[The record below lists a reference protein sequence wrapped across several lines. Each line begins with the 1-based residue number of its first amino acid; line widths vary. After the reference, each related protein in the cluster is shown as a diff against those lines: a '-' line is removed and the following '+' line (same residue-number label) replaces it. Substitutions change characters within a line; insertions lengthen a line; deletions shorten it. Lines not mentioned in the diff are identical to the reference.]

1 MKQERP
7 GFYPTIESC
16 MNIEKLQT
24 NPRYSNFRQYLY
36 TIGDEE
42 QYSRY
47 LDNTNVV
54 FNDDIE
60 LSNNLYK
67 NIYLGSNWEKYKNIG
82 PDTMMNTFRYIFYKF
97 KKGIFVKII
106 DNKLKV
112 FLPFSNAS
120 YENEWSH
127 KIKVDNIKY
136 GTIHNFLRFIT
147 ETSGYTFNPKRVSNN
162 IKTWYGNN
170 SIVRYEYPISEG
182 DTNVTTIKNML
193 EELCEKRKIPDVE
206 FFINRRDFPIITKD
220 STEPYN
226 NIWGNKTTPLV
237 SHCFD
242 KYLPILSV
250 SNTSRYSDV
259 LFPVYEDWERIQSKH
274 NKYFPPK
281 CKNYQHEFNTEWTD
295 KKPIAVF
302 RGGSTGT
309 GVTIET
315 NPRLKIAYMSS
326 ISKKDEDG
334 LPFIDTGI
342 TNWNLRPRKLED
354 NEYLQT
360 IDIKNIGFDLVGK
373 LTPDEQSNYKYIINI
388 DGHVSAFR
396 LSLEMNMGS
405 VILKID
411 SDWKVWYS
419 QFLKPYVHY
428 VPVKSDLSDL
438 YSQIKWCKNND
449 DKCKD
454 IVNNAKEFY
463 NTYLQEDGVL
473 DYLQK
478 MLIDIK
484 TESGNYEYP
493 SKSIMDFFIDYEYE
507 NIDRTFPYTDKNEIV
522 CIPKMNR
529 SYELLSGIEWSVRKS
544 LSEDTIREYIKTE
557 CVLFSNKLSEVKKG
571 YYSSFPIIIKNTTD
585 EYTTKEHIH
594 EVFIGT
600 KIINK
605 LMSYIPNFMYVL
617 GLYKQDNKLSV
628 ISEYIQGETLFEY
641 INSSV
646 FDFKEFLFI
655 LIQICLSLEV
665 AQNKCGFVHYDLTPW
680 NIMLKRT
687 RTLQKIEYK
696 INYNKTVAIRTTII
710 PIIIDYGKSH
720 IVYDNVHHGFTN
732 KFKMSTIQDVISL
745 LLSSVSQIISKVKL
759 NQKDFRSL
767 IFISNFISKTTYCP
781 EEFKNANSIRT
792 FFFQAR
798 KYTNLTYNSK
808 HELEQYT
815 PMNFVNHILKLR
827 HQYNFPYYIS
837 NNSISNISET
847 SRQVFDYIY
856 ARTNDERIESFMSV
870 LNRIKNHKVIIT
882 KNPIITRYYFQRLQ
896 NIINI
901 TTNNL
906 SEFIKQHH
914 LSVDIPEIN
923 LTIPDTTIYKE
934 DMSNF
939 QIDEYRVM
947 EQIPYDEFTITSKTK
962 HTELTTYYE
971 NKYQKSYIDFID
983 ILYTVKLNINDI
995 SLYKDI
1001 LRVKPCKMITNLS
1014 NKNTI
1019 NFILLYNK

>member
-1 MKQERP
+1 MKGERP
-7 GFYPTIESC
+7 DFYTTIETC
-16 MNIEKLQT
+16 MNVEKIQT
-24 NPRYSNFRQYLY
+24 NPRYSNFKQYQY
-36 TIGDEE
+36 TVGDEE
-42 QYSRY
+42 QYARCI
-47 LDNTNVV
+47 DTTRVV
-54 FNDDIE
+54 FDNNINIDK
-60 LSNNLYK
+60 NLYK
-67 NIYLGSNWEKYKNIG
+67 NAFLGNDWEKYKNTG
-82 PDTMMNTFRYIFYKF
+82 PDTMMNTFRYVFYKF

-112 FLPFSNAS
+112 FIPFSNAS

-127 KIKVDNIKY
+127 NINVDKSKY
-136 GTIHNFLRFIT
+136 GNIHNFLKIIT
-147 ETSGYTFNPKRVSNN
+147 ELSGYTFNPKRVSNN

-170 SIVRYEYPISEG
+170 SIVRYEYPVNEG
-182 DTNVTTIKNML
+182 DTNVMTIKNML
-193 EELCEKRKIPDVE
+193 KELCDKRKIPDVE

-250 SNTSRYSDV
+250 SNTNRYSDV

-274 NKYFPPK
+274 SKYFPPK
-281 CKNYQHEFNTEWTD
+281 CRNYQHEFNIEWND
-295 KKPIAVF
+295 KKSIAVF
-302 RGGSTGT
+302 RGGSTGS
-309 GVTIET
+309 GVTIDT
-315 NPRLKIAYMSS
+315 NPRLKVAYMSRLC
-326 ISKKDEDG
+326 KKDEDG
-334 LPFIDTGI
+334 IPFIDAGI

-360 IDIKNIGFDLVGK
+360 IDINNIGIDLVDK
-373 LTPDEQSNYKYIINI
+373 LTPSEQSRYKYIINI

-405 VILKID
+405 VILKVE
-411 SDWKVWYS
+411 SEWKVWYS

-428 VPVKSDLSDL
+428 VPIKSDLSDL

-449 DKCKD
+449 NKCKD
-454 IVNNAKEFY
+454 IVKNAKEFY

-484 TESGNYEYP
+484 SKSGNYEYP
-493 SKSIMDFFIDYEYE
+493 SKSITDFFIDYEYE

-522 CIPKMNR
+522 CIPKLNR

-544 LSEDTIREYIKTE
+544 LSEDTMRKYIKTE
-557 CVLFSNKLSEVKKG
+557 CVLFSNKLSEVEKG
-571 YYSSFPIIIKNTTD
+571 YYSSFPVIIKNTTD
-585 EYTTKEHIH
+585 EYKTKEHIH

-600 KIINK
+600 RVINK
-605 LMSYIPNFMYVL
+605 LLSCIPNFMYVM
-617 GLYKQDNKLSV
+617 GLYKQDSNLSV

-641 INSSV
+641 INSST

-655 LIQICLSLEV
+655 LIQICLALEV

-687 RTLQKIEYK
+687 TVQKIEYK
-696 INYNKTVAIRTTII
+696 LNYNKVVVIRTTII

-720 IVYDNVHHGFTN
+720 VVYDNVHHGFVN
-732 KFKMSTIQDVISL
+732 RFKMSTIQDVISL
-745 LLSSVSQIISKVKL
+745 LLSSVSQIISKVRL
-759 NQKDFRSL
+759 NQKDFGSL
-767 IFISNFISKTTYCP
+767 IFISNFISNTTYCP
-781 EEFKNANSIRT
+781 DEFKNANAIRT

-798 KYTNLTYNSK
+798 KYTNLTYYSK

-815 PMNFVNHILKLR
+815 PIDFINHILKLTN
-827 HQYNFPYYIS
+827 YEFPYFVNKSSTI
-837 NNSISNISET
+837 NNSEI

-856 ARTNDERIESFMSV
+856 ARTNNERVESFINV
-870 LNRIKNHKVIIT
+870 LNRIKQRKGVNI
-882 KNPIITRYYFQRLQ
+882 KNPIISQYYIQRLQ
-896 NIINI
+896 NVIN
-901 TTNNL
+901 TTTRNL
-906 SEFIKQHH
+906 TEFIKQNH
-914 LSVDIPEIN
+914 LSVDIPVIT
-923 LTIPDTTIYKE
+923 LTIPDTTIHE
-934 DMSNF
+934 ETTLNNF
-939 QIDEYRVM
+939 KIDEYRVM

-962 HTELTTYYE
+962 RTELTKHYE

-983 ILYTVKLNINDI
+983 ILHTIKLDRNDVN
-995 SLYKDI
+995 LYKDVLNI
-1001 LRVKPCKMITNLS
+1001 KPCKMITNLS

-1019 NFILLYNK
+1019 KFIYN

>member
-1 MKQERP
+1 MKEERP
-7 GFYPTIESC
+7 GFYPTIELC

-54 FNDDIE
+54 FNDDIDIE
-60 LSNNLYK
+60 KNLYK
-67 NIYLGSNWEKYKNIG
+67 NTSLGSDWEKYRNVG
-82 PDTMMNTFRYIFYKF
+82 PDTMMNTFRYMFYKF

-106 DNKLKV
+106 NNKLKV

-127 KIKVDNIKY
+127 KIKVDKSKY
-136 GTIHNFLRFIT
+136 DTIHNFLRFIT
-147 ETSGYTFNPKRVSNN
+147 ETSGYTFNPRRVSNN
-162 IKTWYGNN
+162 IKTWYANN

-193 EELCEKRKIPDVE
+193 DELCEKRKIPDIE

-226 NIWGNKTTPLV
+226 NIWGDKTIPLV

-250 SNTSRYSDV
+250 SKTSRYSDI

-274 NKYFPPK
+274 SKYFPPK
-281 CKNYQHEFNTEWTD
+281 CKNYQHEFNTKWKD

-302 RGGSTGT
+302 RGGSTGS

-315 NPRLKIAYMSS
+315 NPRLKVAYMSS
-326 ISKKDEDG
+326 ICNKDEDG
-334 LPFIDTGI
+334 LPFIDAGI

-360 IDIKNIGFDLVGK
+360 IDIKNIGFGLVNK
-373 LTPDEQSNYKYIINI
+373 LTPDEQSKYKYIINI

-405 VILKID
+405 VILKVD
-411 SDWKVWYS
+411 SEWKVWYS
-419 QFLKPYVHY
+419 TFLKPYVHY
-428 VPVKSDLSDL
+428 VPIKSDLSDL

-454 IVNNAKEFY
+454 IIKNSKEFY
-463 NTYLQEDGVL
+463 DIYLQKDSVL

-484 TESGNYEYP
+484 SDSGNYEYP
-493 SKSIMDFFIDYEYE
+493 SKSIMDFFIDYEYK
-507 NIDRTFPYTDKNEIV
+507 NIDRTFPNIDRNEII

-529 SYELLSGIEWSVRKS
+529 LYELLSGIEISVRKS
-544 LSEDTIREYIKTE
+544 LSEGTIQKYIKTD

-571 YYSSFPIIIKNTTD
+571 YYSSFPIIIKNTSD
-585 EYTTKEHIH
+585 DYKTKEHIH

-600 KIINK
+600 KVINK
-605 LMSYIPNFMYVL
+605 LFSCIPNFMYVL
-617 GLYKQDNKLSV
+617 GLYKQENKLSV
-628 ISEYIQGETLFEY
+628 ISEYIEGKTLFEY
-641 INSSV
+641 INSPV
-646 FDFKEFLFI
+646 FEFKEFLFI
-655 LIQICLSLEV
+655 LIQICLALEV

-680 NIMLKRT
+680 NIMLKRS

-696 INYNKTVAIRTTII
+696 LSYNKVVTIRTTVI

-720 IVYDNVHHGFTN
+720 VVYNNVHHGFVN
-732 KFKMSTIQDVISL
+732 RFKMSTIQDVISL
-745 LLSSVSQIISKVKL
+745 LLSSVSQIISKVTL
-759 NQKDFRSL
+759 NQKDFGSL

-781 EEFKNANSIRT
+781 NEFKNANSIRT

-798 KYTNLTYNSK
+798 KYTNLIYYSK

-815 PMNFVNHILKLR
+815 PLDFVNHILKLK
-827 HQYNFPYYIS
+827 QYDFPYFINKIGTI
-837 NNSISNISET
+837 NNSEIT
-847 SRQVFDYIY
+847 RQVFDYIY
-856 ARTNDERIESFMSV
+856 ARTDDERVESFINV
-870 LNRIKNHKVIIT
+870 LNRIKKYKVINI
-882 KNPIITRYYFQRLQ
+882 KNSIISRYYVQRLQ
-896 NIINI
+896 HIVNI
-901 TTNNL
+901 TTMNLTEFVKQNNL
-906 SEFIKQHH
+906 T
-914 LSVDIPEIN
+914 VDIPVVTLAISNIPRHEDTSLIN
-923 LTIPDTTIYKE
+923 YNIDGYK
-934 DMSNF
+934 F
-939 QIDEYRVM
+939 T

-962 HTELTTYYE
+962 RIELTKYYE
-971 NKYQKSYIDFID
+971 NKYQQSYIDFID
-983 ILYTVKLNINDI
+983 ILHTVKLTKNDI
-995 SLYKDI
+995 NLYNDI
-1001 LRVKPCKMITNLS
+1001 LNIKPYNMVVNFT

-1019 NFILLYNK
+1019 NFIYN